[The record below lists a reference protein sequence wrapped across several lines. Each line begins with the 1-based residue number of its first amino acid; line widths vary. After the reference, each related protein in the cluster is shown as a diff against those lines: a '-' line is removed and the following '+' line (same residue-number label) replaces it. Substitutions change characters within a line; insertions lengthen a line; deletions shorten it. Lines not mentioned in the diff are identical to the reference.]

1 MKLGNIVL
9 AVLLVFLFSAGVARA
24 DGFIMPPHPDEPY
37 PLILN
42 HYVTI
47 DISGEYAVT
56 HVEQEFKNDGYRDI
70 EGTYVFPVPA
80 GGVRDFALVVD
91 GKVYEG
97 RMLGKEDAKRIYQ
110 EYAVARKE
118 ASLLE
123 YVGRD
128 MFQSSVVLPRGKTVR
143 VQITYEQII
152 PESGGVSSL
161 MYPLSTERYTTK
173 PIDPVDIKV
182 NLTVSGK
189 LGFIISPTHN
199 VTVTR
204 SGEGS
209 ARITYYSK
217 EIPDKDFQLYYGIT
231 EREYDVKVL
240 ASKRENEGYFML
252 FVYPSLADAPA
263 SPKDIV
269 FVIDTSYSMYGTK
282 LEQAKKALT
291 YSLEHLGENDKFNII
306 SFSTTTRAFSS
317 TLKDA
322 ASVESGK
329 AFVNDLEA
337 EGATN
342 IYDPLLEAVGQF
354 SDNGRPHIIVLLTDG
369 EDTTGHTRDMIVNEL
384 KKKGG
389 SWKIFPFGVGAD
401 IDFELLDK
409 LANDFGDGIPTYI
422 RTDAELETTLTSFYN
437 RISRPLLTDVSLTIE
452 RGWVFQFADT
462 HLVAYDIYPKKSPDI
477 FFGTQL
483 LFAGG
488 YNGSGSANVILTGKL
503 AGVEKRFVY
512 EVNFPSEGSNYFV
525 ERTWA
530 LRKVGFLLDQI
541 ALEGETPELKEE
553 VTALANRYG
562 IPSPYTSYI
571 VTSEKGEIMQRNIP
585 LADATGGWGAP
596 AAESYIAGAMYKQV
610 GSEGGGTY
618 HAGETKTIADKT
630 FVSVDGVWKDASCAT
645 HTPTQTVGFGSSDY
659 LALTNNEQT
668 AQYLS
673 AGESVFVCP
682 DPSTAIRVTP
692 ALAGA
697 STTPPTTQPPTTQ
710 PPTQPPSTPPTEP
723 TPSRSWLFILLPGV
737 FIALL
742 AIFIVFII
750 TRPKAHAPE
759 EEEEHP
765 AETYK
770 ALSSSTRLGILSELQ
785 EGDRTP
791 TDLSA
796 RLRKSKAT
804 IVEHLDKLVD
814 ARMVEKVERDGRKWV
829 FYKLTS
835 KGKSAIRKGG

>member
-1 MKLGNIVL
+1 MKLVNIVL
-9 AVLLVFLFSAGVARA
+9 AMLFVSLFYASVARA

-42 HYVTI
+42 HYVKI
-47 DISGEYAVT
+47 DINGEYAVT
-56 HVEQEFKNDGYRDI
+56 HVDQEFKNEGYRDI
-70 EGTYVFPVPA
+70 EGTYMFPVPA
-80 GGVRDFALVVD
+80 GGVRDFALIID

-97 RMLGKEDAKRIYQ
+97 RMLGKEEAKKLYQ

-128 MFQSSVVLPRGKTVR
+128 MFQSSVVLPHGKTVR

-182 NLTVSGK
+182 NITVSGK

-204 SGEGS
+204 SGTGS
-209 ARITYYSK
+209 AYITYYSK

-240 ASKRENEGYFML
+240 ASKRDGEGYFML
-252 FVYPSLADAPA
+252 FVYPSIADAPA

-282 LEQAKKALT
+282 LAQAKKALI
-291 YSLEHLGENDKFNII
+291 YSLEHLGENDRFNII
-306 SFSTTTRAFSS
+306 SFSTTSRSFSGV
-317 TLKDA
+317 LKDT
-322 ASVESGK
+322 ASVGSGK
-329 AFVNDLEA
+329 TFVNNLEA

-354 SDNGRPHIIVLLTDG
+354 SDNARPHIVVLLTDG

-384 KKKGG
+384 RAQDLLGKNKGG
-389 SWKIFPFGVGAD
+389 KWKIFPFGVGAD

-422 RTDAELETTLTSFYN
+422 RTDAELEMTLTSFYN

-452 RGWVFQFADT
+452 SGWLFSGFG
-462 HLVAYDIYPKKSPDI
+462 AYDTYPKKSPDI

-483 LFAGG
+483 LFAGR

-541 ALEGETPELKEE
+541 ALEGETPALKEE

-618 HAGETKTIADKT
+618 HAGETKTISDKT
-630 FVSVDGVWKDASCAT
+630 FVSVNGVWKDASCAT
-645 HTPTQTVGFGSSDY
+645 ETATQNVEFGSSEY

-682 DPSTAIRVTP
+682 DSSTAIRVTP
-692 ALAGA
+692 MLAGVA
-697 STTPPTTQPPTTQ
+697 PPTTPPTQ
-710 PPTQPPSTPPTEP
+710 PPTQPPTTPPTEP
-723 TPSRSWLFILLPGV
+723 ATPSRSWLLALIPGV
-737 FIALL
+737 FVALL
-742 AIFIVFII
+742 AIFIVFFII
-750 TRPKAHAPE
+750 TRPKMHE
-759 EEEEHP
+759 EEEESP

-770 ALSSSTRLGILSELQ
+770 ALSSSTRLGILNELQ

-804 IVEHLDKLVD
+804 IAEHLDKLVD
-814 ARMVEKVERDGRKWV
+814 ADLVEKIERDGRKWV